1 MADFTDGVKE
11 YVEATALV
19 PVKNYF
25 PVDFRGNPDM
35 SCYQCNYFN
44 RNNGKCIITND
55 VTSYPQKF
63 VGRTCPFR
71 EQEEEDE

>member
-11 YVEATALV
+11 YIEATALV

-35 SCYQCNYFN
+35 SCCLLY
-44 RNNGKCIITND
+44 
-55 VTSYPQKF
+55 TSPSP
-63 VGRTCPFR
+63 R
-71 EQEEEDE
+71 DS